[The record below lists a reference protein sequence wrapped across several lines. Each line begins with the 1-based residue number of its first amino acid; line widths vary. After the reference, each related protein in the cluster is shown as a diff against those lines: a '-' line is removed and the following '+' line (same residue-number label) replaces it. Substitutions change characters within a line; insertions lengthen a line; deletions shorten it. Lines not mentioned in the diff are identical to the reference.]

1 MKLSGGDNLSPKG
14 EENLDAL
21 FTRLAL
27 EQGPRMTAIA
37 RAIVGHRYSPE
48 DVVQQALMNLYEHR
62 DRYDWSEPAPLLRRA
77 VVNEA
82 LRRLRR
88 KPMLAIDSV
97 AEPVRGNQAPES
109 PVLRG
114 ELIEQVKV
122 AIDHLPEHFKAAL
135 VLCEYEGLSYPEIA
149 QTLVITIQQ
158 TKTWIFRARRQLEQ
172 MLGGYVSEG
181 KKTS

>member
-14 EENLDAL
+14 EENLSAL
-21 FTRLAL
+21 FERLAL
-27 EQGPRMTAIA
+27 EQGPRMVAIA
-37 RAIVGHRYSPE
+37 RAIVGRRYSPE
-48 DVVQQALMNLYEHR
+48 DIVQQALMNLYEHR
-62 DRYDWSEPAPLLRRA
+62 ERYDWSEPTPLLRRA

-88 KPMLAIDSV
+88 KPMVGIDSV
-97 AEPVRGNQAPES
+97 AEPSRNDDSPDA

-114 ELIEQVKV
+114 ELIEQVKI
-122 AIDHLPEHFKAAL
+122 AIDRLPDHFKAAL

-149 QTLVITIQQ
+149 QTLGITLQQ

-172 MLGGYVSEG
+172 MLGGYMTEG
-181 KKTS
+181 KKAQ